1 MPTTARKF
9 EDIVTEYEA
18 EGLDTTELRAAWDAS
33 PLRRERD
40 EAKTSAASALER
52 AQRAEA
58 KALASSFKD
67 LGIKVSP
74 TALRMPDDLDV
85 TDDAA
90 LRTWAEG
97 AGLVE
102 PPAPTTATQTE
113 QAAHQQAAN
122 ASQGVSTTEAPQDTY
137 AEAIASA
144 KTPAEVLAAVR
155 AAGGVVAS
163 DLE

>member
-1 MPTTARKF
+1 MPTTRKF
-9 EDIVTEYEA
+9 EDIVAEYEA

-40 EAKTSAASALER
+40 EAKTAAQSAQER

-74 TALRMPDDLDV
+74 TALRMPEDLDV

-97 AGLVE
+97 AGLVD
-102 PPAPTTATQTE
+102 PPAATSATQSE
-113 QAAHQQAAN
+113 QTAHQQAAN
-122 ASQGVSTTEAPQDTY
+122 ASQGVSTTEAPKDNY
-137 AEAIASA
+137 AEAIAAA

-155 AAGGVVAS
+155 AAGGMIAS
-163 DLE
+163 DIE